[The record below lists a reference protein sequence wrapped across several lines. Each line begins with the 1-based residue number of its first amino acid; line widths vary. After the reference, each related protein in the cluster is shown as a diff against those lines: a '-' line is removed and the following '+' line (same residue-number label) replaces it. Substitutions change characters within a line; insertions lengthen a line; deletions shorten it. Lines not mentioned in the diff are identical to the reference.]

1 MARPRGAVE
10 VDPSS
15 RGKLSR
21 VKVTV
26 WGEGAGLPVLV
37 WEGCWQAARVSSKAP
52 DRAAARMRFIFMS
65 GSSFVGGWDG

>member
-37 WEGCWQAARVSSKAP
+37 WEGAGRRQ
-52 DRAAARMRFIFMS
+52 
-65 GSSFVGGWDG
+65 G